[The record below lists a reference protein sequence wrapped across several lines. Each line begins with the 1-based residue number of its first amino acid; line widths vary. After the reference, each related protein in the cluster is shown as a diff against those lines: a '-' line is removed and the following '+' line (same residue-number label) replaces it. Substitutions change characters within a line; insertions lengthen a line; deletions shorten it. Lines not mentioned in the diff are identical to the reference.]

1 MGGQEGLTVGPKGL
15 NRRVIRPDSVH
26 TMCGI
31 VAVTGRQP
39 ALPILLQG
47 LARLEYR
54 GYDSAGVV
62 LQNDGLWLEKKA
74 GKLANL
80 VGAIDDAPRTPVAGI
95 GHTRWATHGK
105 PVDHN
110 AHPHLDH
117 TGELAIVHNGIIE
130 NYVELKH
137 DLQSRGHVFTSETDT
152 EVLAHVIG
160 EELETGLE
168 LVEAVRSALRKV
180 DGSFAI
186 AVLHA
191 GSPDLIVGA
200 RRGSPLICGRTD
212 DAGLLASDI
221 PAILSETREI
231 YVIEDDNVVELRPGF
246 LRVTTLDGVEVTPT
260 PRHIAWDLEA
270 AEKGGFDDFMLK
282 EIHEQPAAVTE
293 TLRGRTSPSGRL
305 QLDEM
310 RLTDED
316 LQKIDRVSIVGCGT
330 SFYAGLVAKYA
341 LEHWTRMPCEVD
353 VASEFRYRDP
363 VLGPSTLVVG
373 ISQSGESLDTMEA
386 IRFAR
391 RSTNKAKVLT
401 VSNVVDSS
409 MAREADAVLYTHAG
423 PEIGV
428 AATKTHLAQIVA
440 MQVLALYLAQLR
452 GTLHPGEISALM
464 EILESLPDKIE
475 DALGHTEHITALAH
489 QFKDTRDF
497 YFLGRG
503 VGYPTALEGAL
514 KLKEISYVRAEA
526 YPAGEMK
533 HGPIA
538 LIEPGSVVIGVA
550 TKGRLHSK
558 LLSNMQEMRARGA
571 TIVLVANHG
580 DEETAAQADFVL
592 PVPELPAN
600 AELFTPAVNIVPL
613 QIFAYALAKAK
624 GFDVDKPR
632 NLAKTVTVE

>member
-1 MGGQEGLTVGPKGL
+1 
-15 NRRVIRPDSVH
+15 
-26 TMCGI
+26 MCGI
-31 VAVTGRQP
+31 VAVTGSKP
-39 ALPILLQG
+39 ALPILIAG
-47 LARLEYR
+47 LSRLEYR

-62 LQNDGLWLEKKA
+62 LQQDGLWLEKRA
-74 GKLANL
+74 GKLSAL
-80 VGAIDDAPRTPVAGI
+80 TDVLGDAPTGPVAGI

-110 AHPHLDH
+110 AHPHVDR
-117 TGELAIVHNGIIE
+117 TGDLAIVHNGIIE
-130 NYVELKH
+130 NYLELKAA
-137 DLQSRGHVFTSETDT
+137 LIAKGHRFTSETDT

-160 EELETGLE
+160 EEMASGLD
-168 LVEAVRSALRKV
+168 LVEAVRSALKKV

-191 GSPDLIVGA
+191 AHPDLIVGA
-200 RRGSPLICGRTD
+200 RRGSPLICGRTET
-212 DAGLLASDI
+212 AGLLASDI

-231 YVIEDDNVVELRPGF
+231 YVIEDDNIVEVRPGSII
-246 LRVTTLDGVEVTPT
+246 VTTLDGTVVTPQA
-260 PRHIAWDLEA
+260 RHISWDLEA
-270 AEKGGFDDFMLK
+270 AEKGGYPDFMLK
-282 EIHEQPAAVTE
+282 EIHEQPTAITE
-293 TLRGRTSPSGRL
+293 TLRGRTLADGRL
-305 QLDEM
+305 HLDEM
-310 RLTDED
+310 RLTQAQLSE
-316 LQKIDRVSIVGCGT
+316 IDRVSIVGCGT

-363 VLGPSTLVVG
+363 VLGPNTLVVG

-386 IRFAR
+386 IRFAKR
-391 RSTNKAKVLT
+391 TVNKAKVLT

-428 AATKTHLAQIVA
+428 AATKTHLAQICA
-440 MQVLALYLAQLR
+440 MQVLALYMAQLR
-452 GTLHPGEISALM
+452 GTLHPGEITKLM
-464 EILESLPDKIE
+464 EILEMLPEKVQA
-475 DALGHTEHITALAH
+475 ALKHTDHITKLAAE
-489 QFKDTRDF
+489 FANTRDF
-497 YFLGRG
+497 FFLGRG

-538 LIEPGSVVIGVA
+538 LIEPGSVVIGIA
-550 TKGRLHSK
+550 TRGRLHGK

-571 TIVLVANHG
+571 TIVLVANEG

-592 PVPELPAN
+592 PVPELPIE
-600 AELFTPAVNIVPL
+600 AELFTPAVNVVPL